1 MWETEKQQKIMRKVA
16 GRFVLTKYDYFKD
29 LKMGKWQEALELME
43 DVESLEDF
51 LAAIAPTIKQTET
64 AIDADSHREARFSF
78 NVVAGC
84 TTQWTSS
91 SGVVPESTRLWGARA
106 DAAVQQLEAE
116 AAQKAAEEAPHLVTG
131 EGSRGCSKRSFDAV
145 QAEDKEEGDEEGGPP
160 KLQRSAARKT

>member
-1 MWETEKQQKIMRKVA
+1 
-16 GRFVLTKYDYFKD
+16 
-29 LKMGKWQEALELME
+29 MGKWQEALELME

-91 SGVVPESTRLWGARA
+91 SGVVPESTRLCGARA

-131 EGSRGCSKRSFDAV
+131 EGSHPGEAREV
-145 QAEDKEEGDEEGGPP
+145 QG
-160 KLQRSAARKT
+160 LQRWMKTGTDRDNNTKDVMAMVAIGMTRG